1 MKKNIRVI
9 ISGGGTGGHVFPAI
23 AIADEIKNQCKDS
36 EILFVGADNRLEME
50 KVPEAGYKI
59 IGLPIRGFQRKISFS
74 FFTTIF
80 RLIKSL
86 NKAKQII
93 KNFRPDIC
101 IGVGGYASAAVIRVA
116 ADKKIPTLLQ
126 EQNSYPG
133 ITNKVL
139 APKAKA
145 ICVAYNNMERFF
157 DKDKIFITGNPIR
170 NLKKTDVSKNNAL
183 DFFGLQHDKKTLFI
197 TGGSLGAEKINKSI
211 MKDINLLIDNNI
223 QVIWQT
229 GKAYFKDVEIFY
241 NSLPNKNGIVIKQFI
256 DKMDLAY
263 KSADLVISRAGAISI
278 SELALLE
285 KAVIFVPSPNVAEDH
300 QTKNANALVEL
311 DAAVMIKDFDTD
323 EQLVKKA
330 IEILSNSEKI
340 EKFSKNISK
349 YAKPNATKDIVEI
362 VFGLLT

>member
-23 AIADEIKNQCKDS
+23 AIADEIKSQCKDA

-59 IGLPIRGFQRKISFS
+59 IGLPIRGFQRKISFG

-80 RLIKSL
+80 RLIKSM
-86 NKAKQII
+86 NKANQII
-93 KNFRPDIC
+93 RNFRPDIC

-116 ADKKIPTLLQ
+116 ANKKIPTLLQ
-126 EQNSYPG
+126 EQNSFPG
-133 ITNKVL
+133 ITNKIL

-145 ICVAYNNMERFF
+145 ICVAYNDMERFF

-170 NLKKTDVSKNNAL
+170 NLKKTDATKNDAL
-183 DFFGLQHDKKTLFI
+183 DFFGLEHDKKTIFI
-197 TGGSLGAEKINKSI
+197 TGGSLGAEKINNSL
-211 MKDINLLIDNNI
+211 MKDINLLVDKNI

-229 GKAYFKDVEIFY
+229 GKMYYKAVETFY
-241 NSLPNKNGIVIKQFI
+241 NSMPNKKGVVIKQFI
-256 DKMDLAY
+256 DRMDFAY
-263 KSADLVISRAGAISI
+263 KAADLVISRAGAISI

-300 QTKNANALVEL
+300 QTKNANALVEIN
-311 DAAVMIKDFDTD
+311 AAVMIKDIETD
-323 EQLVKKA
+323 ELLVKKA
-330 IEILSNSEKI
+330 IEILSDSEQTQKL
-340 EKFSKNISK
+340 SYNISK